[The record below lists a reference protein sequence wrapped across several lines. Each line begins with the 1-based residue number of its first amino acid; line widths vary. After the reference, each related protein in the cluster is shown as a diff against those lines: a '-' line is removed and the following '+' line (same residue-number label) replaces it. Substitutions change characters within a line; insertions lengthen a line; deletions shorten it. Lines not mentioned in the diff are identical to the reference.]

1 MWALRFR
8 QFFNGRREYLEKST
22 KQKDDNDPPDFLVDM
37 EKRYAEQEADL
48 QGLKQQMVKVNTNI
62 LYGPGAPR
70 PQQPPTLASSLQAD
84 SVKLGLTNAEML
96 DDIKQARMD
105 LRTNPS
111 AQATTAILRTRTF
124 IIDLILFPI
133 RMMQAIGSAWQAA
146 FKTQRYENF
155 LMAEGERIWF
165 WRNRMENE
173 RWFWEIYFFER
184 LLGRTARSGSTVL
197 SDAGAPLGK
206 RSLRYCESASR
217 TQRVDTLVQV
227 PPPPPSRHLFPPL
240 SAPAALLG
248 SLAYMLVVPNN
259 IVWAVVV
266 PLCFYFWQNGQWPSP
281 TTPELWVISYVGLY
295 LKSWPGISSLFTSLF
310 LVW

>member
-84 SVKLGLTNAEML
+84 SVKLGLTSAEML

-133 RMMQAIGSAWQAA
+133 RMMQAIGSAWQAT

-206 RSLRYCESASR
+206 RSLRYS
-217 TQRVDTLVQV
+217 
-227 PPPPPSRHLFPPL
+227 
-240 SAPAALLG
+240 LLG